1 MSDYSDEEQSV
12 INSSDDDQEYEDE
25 EDEDD
30 DEELEQLT
38 NNMDEVFG
46 ESNTLVDGSDDESDE
61 EEIYNVSQFKNKDEY
76 IMEAHPELVPIN
88 FQELKSCANIIYNEK
103 GHIVDPLH
111 KSAPILTKYEFTR
124 LVGMRAKQINDGAKP
139 FIDVDPS
146 VIDGYAIAL
155 DEIKQK
161 KFPCYIRRPKPNGK
175 TEYWKLSD
183 LEIIH
188 Y

>member
-1 MSDYSDEEQSV
+1 MSDYSEDEESIV
-12 INSSDDDQEYEDE
+12 NVSDEEPDDEDDE
-25 EDEDD
+25 EDEEL
-30 DEELEQLT
+30 EELT
-38 NNMDEVFG
+38 TNMDEVFG
-46 ESNTLVDGSDDESDE
+46 ENTALVDGSDEE
-61 EEIYNVSQFKNKDEY
+61 PEEIYNGSQFKNKEEY
-76 IMEAHPELVPIN
+76 ILDSHPELIPIN
-88 FQELKSCANIIYNEK
+88 FQELKSLSNIIYNEK

-139 FIDVDPS
+139 FIEVDS
-146 VIDGYAIAL
+146 SIIDGYTIAL

-161 KFPCYIRRPKPNGK
+161 KFPCFIRRPKPNGK

-188 Y
+188 F